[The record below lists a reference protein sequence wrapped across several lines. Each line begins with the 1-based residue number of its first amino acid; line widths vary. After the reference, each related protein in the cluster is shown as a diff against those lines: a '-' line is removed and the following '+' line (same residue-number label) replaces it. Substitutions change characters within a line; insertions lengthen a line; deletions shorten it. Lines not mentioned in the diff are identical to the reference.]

1 MAAWSA
7 RADVTWP
14 VVVLVL
20 GALAIGVTRDVMV
33 RFIRGKENSELSEKM
48 EALESHL
55 SKFDDE
61 LNRIDATV
69 RDQNTRL
76 TLSRRRSG

>member
-1 MAAWSA
+1 MS
-7 RADVTWP
+7 WP

-20 GALAIGVTRDVMV
+20 GALAIGVSRDVLV
-33 RFIRGKENSELSEKM
+33 RFIRGKENSELSEKL

-55 SKFDDE
+55 RKFDDE

-76 TLSRRRSG
+76 TLSRRRTG